1 MLLRIK
7 AGETEFDTSYNGYSN
22 ADGKLMTVQYLGN
35 NKALVYARN
44 DNAPISDKAAAA
56 GIKKSTAID
65 GILTLLC
72 HHWPYYWIKTRWA
85 IKGKEIAYS
94 GGRFSQRS
102 VIFNDKAYI
111 GVDTEE
117 DANAIIYIYD
127 IKTGTVEK
135 GAEVEGKF
143 YFDMIRVVE
152 ND

>member
-1 MLLRIK
+1 M
-7 AGETEFDTSYNGYSN
+7 
-22 ADGKLMTVQYLGN
+22 
-35 NKALVYARN
+35 YARN

-56 GIKKSTAID
+56 GIKKPTVIDAFSHYYAIID
-65 GILTLLC
+65 LTTGA
-72 HHWPYYWIKTRWA
+72 KTRLSYN
-85 IKGKEIAYS
+85 GKEIAYS

>member
-1 MLLRIK
+1 MR
-7 AGETEFDTSYNGYSN
+7 
-22 ADGKLMTVQYLGN
+22 
-35 NKALVYARN
+35 
-44 DNAPISDKAAAA
+44 
-56 GIKKSTAID
+56 
-65 GILTLLC
+65 
-72 HHWPYYWIKTRWA
+72 
-85 IKGKEIAYS
+85 
-94 GGRFSQRS
+94 
-102 VIFNDKAYI
+102 DKAYI

>member
-56 GIKKSTAID
+56 GIKKPTVIDAFSHYYAIID
-65 GILTLLC
+65 LTTGA
-72 HHWPYYWIKTRWA
+72 KTRLSYN
-85 IKGKEIAYS
+85 GKEIAYS